1 MTVMVAEAGRPE
13 AREVDRA
20 AGFCV
25 EFVRDW
31 EQARARFGDVRALTP
46 FQDRRFFEEVKHPVI
61 GNSRYSTLPIR
72 FEHRPER
79 WHTRHAPLLGEH
91 NRELLLQLGLTGE
104 DIDALEA
111 EGVIGESLVS
121 GA

>member
-1 MTVMVAEAGRPE
+1 MVKRLADAGVPVGTVTQPHHQP
-13 AREVDRA
+13 D
-20 AGFCV
+20 
-25 EFVRDW
+25 
-31 EQARARFGDVRALTP
+31 LPP

-72 FEHRPER
+72 FEHGPER

-91 NRELLLQLGLTGE
+91 NRELLRQLGLTGE